1 MLFILDFII
10 SITNKIQYNMSNR
23 DHFIATL
30 RGETLGEIYS
40 QISEEE
46 LFQNQTLRPILK
58 LQNELYLELF
68 KYYSIKN
75 KALFSQFSVEKK
87 LYYIENTI
95 LNDNKFRNLLIG
107 TTIGLMQIEEY
118 KLYTK
123 NASALNKRIITMLIE
138 RLKSQVQ
145 LLDEPGY

>member
-1 MLFILDFII
+1 
-10 SITNKIQYNMSNR
+10 MSNR
-23 DHFIATL
+23 DHFITTL

-87 LYYIENTI
+87 LYYIENKI

>member
-10 SITNKIQYNMSNR
+10 SITNNIQYNMSNR
-23 DHFIATL
+23 DLFIATL

>member
-1 MLFILDFII
+1 
-10 SITNKIQYNMSNR
+10 MSNR
-23 DHFIATL
+23 DHFITTL

>member
-23 DHFIATL
+23 DLFIATL

-40 QISEEE
+40 QISQEEF
-46 LFQNQTLRPILK
+46 FQNQTLRPILK

-123 NASALNKRIITMLIE
+123 NASAWNKRIITMLIE

>member
-1 MLFILDFII
+1 
-10 SITNKIQYNMSNR
+10 MSNR
-23 DHFIATL
+23 DLFIATL

-138 RLKSQVQ
+138 RLKSQAQ